1 MGGTSPLT
9 SRLGGGIVP
18 ISELHAQIAR
28 IALRAGARYGFA
40 LAGGNALLV
49 HEFIERETEDV
60 DLFTNDERGVEAA
73 AGSVEAALRKA
84 GFETERQD
92 KTAGL
97 ADIFEGM
104 GEGLAEWI
112 ITAPDGQQA
121 MLQMSYFHREHE
133 PVRMPVGPVLDLEDL
148 IGQKVC
154 ALASRIEPRDY
165 IDTAAALERYTAAEL
180 IELARRRDP
189 GLEDRDF
196 AEAGQELDRMPD
208 NVFAHYDLGP
218 QEVAALRAAFA
229 DWPR

>member
-1 MGGTSPLT
+1 M
-9 SRLGGGIVP
+9 P

-40 LAGGNALLV
+40 LAGGNALLA
-49 HEFIERETEDV
+49 HEFIDRETEDV
-60 DLFTNDERGVEAA
+60 DLFTDKESGVAAA
-73 AGSVEAALRKA
+73 AGAVESALRRA
-84 GFETERQD
+84 GFVAERQD
-92 KTAGL
+92 MTAGL

-112 ITAPDGQQA
+112 VTAPDGQQT

-154 ALASRIEPRDY
+154 ALASRVEPRDY
-165 IDTAAALERYTAAEL
+165 IDTAAALDRYTPAQL

-189 GLEDRDF
+189 GLDERDF
-196 AEAGQELDRMPD
+196 AEAGRELDRMPED
-208 NVFAHYDLGP
+208 VFARYGLGP
-218 QEVAALRAAFA
+218 QDVATLRETFA

>member
-1 MGGTSPLT
+1 
-9 SRLGGGIVP
+9 VP

-40 LAGGNALLV
+40 LAGGNALLA
-49 HEFIERETEDV
+49 HEFIDRETEDV
-60 DLFTNDERGVEAA
+60 DLFTDKESGVAA
-73 AGSVEAALRKA
+73 AADAVESALHRA
-84 GFETERQD
+84 GFVAERRD
-92 KTAGL
+92 TTAGL
-97 ADIFEGM
+97 DDIFEGM
-104 GEGLAEWI
+104 GDGLAEWI
-112 ITAPDGQQA
+112 VTAPDGHQT

-196 AEAGQELDRMPD
+196 AEAGQELDRMPEG
-208 NVFAHYDLGP
+208 VFAHYGLGTRD
-218 QEVAALRAAFA
+218 VAALRAAFA